1 MVYKTLH
8 RQIRIDQNDLA
19 PLVFG
24 SHSCPSLIRFDSQDM
39 WIENSFLL
47 FIKFQIIVFHSRT
60 VRTNSHFYACICIK
74 KLVYWFYFG
83 SVYLSWGIPCLK
95 ETNEKKYCLS
105 IFDLRVQITFL
116 VSSTFSLKI
125 LYFIVFQ
132 FLTFNE
138 NEIKA
143 V

>member
-1 MVYKTLH
+1 MSERHSMVYKTLH
-8 RQIRIDQNDLA
+8 RKIRIDQNDLA
-19 PLVFG
+19 LLVFG

-39 WIENSFLL
+39 CTANSFLL

-95 ETNEKKYCLS
+95 ETNEKKS
-105 IFDLRVQITFL
+105 IVCP
-116 VSSTFSLKI
+116 SSTYGFRLPVWY
-125 LYFIVFQ
+125 LQ
-132 FLTFNE
+132 HFL
-138 NEIKA
+138 
-143 V
+143 